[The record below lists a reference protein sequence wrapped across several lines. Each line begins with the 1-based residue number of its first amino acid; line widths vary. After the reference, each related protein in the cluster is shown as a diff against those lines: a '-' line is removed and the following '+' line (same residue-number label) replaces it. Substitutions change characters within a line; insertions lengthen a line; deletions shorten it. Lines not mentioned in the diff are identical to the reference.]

1 MTGSTRRSAV
11 MPAVL
16 ILFGIGLLAVLAIFG
31 LFAAGYRNLPVW
43 LNLAAML
50 APLALGVGLVS
61 AVVQARRDVGR
72 PGKP

>member
-1 MTGSTRRSAV
+1 